1 MSNTVQFAEPF
12 TYNFANSYIDLEL
25 FFLEI
30 SPYTFAN
37 IGASLAIACSVMAA
51 AWGIA
56 LAGTTI
62 LGQAVSTPRIRTKNI
77 ISIIFCEALAIYG
90 IITAII
96 VQLKIKN
103 ADTFW
108 TSDYY
113 SGFAIFWSGILVGLS
128 NLACGI
134 SVGVSGSSAAI
145 ADASNP
151 ELFIKVLVI
160 EIFASALGLFGL
172 IVGIVQAN
180 SSEFGIQKGYLP

>member
-1 MSNTVQFAEPF
+1 MAESGNY
-12 TYNFANSYIDLEL
+12 TYKYPELEM

-30 SPYTFAN
+30 SPYIWAN
-37 IGASLAIACSVMAA
+37 LGAALAISLSVMAA

-56 LAGTTI
+56 LSGTTI
-62 LGQAVSTPRIRTKNI
+62 LGQAVATPRIRTKNI

-103 ADTFW
+103 THVLHIG
-108 TSDYY
+108 DYF
-113 SGFAIFWSGILVGLS
+113 SGYAIFWSGILVGFS
-128 NLACGI
+128 NIACGI
-134 SVGVSGSSAAI
+134 AVGVSGTSAAI
-145 ADASNP
+145 ADSANP

-172 IVGIVQAN
+172 IVGIIQAN
-180 SSEFGIQKGYLP
+180 GASFGTDTTGII